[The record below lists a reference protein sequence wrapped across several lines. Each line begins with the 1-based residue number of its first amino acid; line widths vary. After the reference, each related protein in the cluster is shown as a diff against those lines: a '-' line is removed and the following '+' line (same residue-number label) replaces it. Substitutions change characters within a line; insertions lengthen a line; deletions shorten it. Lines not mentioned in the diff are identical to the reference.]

1 MSLRDHLL
9 AIREEHGQLTAALVL
24 DAARPKSHP
33 LHSRFE
39 WNDKAAG
46 EAYRLEQARELI
58 RKVRISYKPSE
69 DGAFSSVRAWHSVPT
84 EDGRAY
90 RSAEEIAEDPF
101 LLKLHLQNMEREW
114 RALREKYKDFAEF
127 AQMILRDLDGGEA
140 A

>member
-1 MSLRDHLL
+1 VNLRDHLL
-9 AIREEHGQLTAALVL
+9 AIREEHGELTAQAVL

-69 DGAFSSVRAWHSVPT
+69 GGAFSSVRAWHSLST
-84 EDGRAY
+84 DEGRAY

-127 AQMILRDLDGGEA
+127 AQIVRRDIDGEA

>member
-1 MSLRDHLL
+1 VNLRDHLL
-9 AIREEHGQLTAALVL
+9 AIREEHGELTAQAVL

-33 LHSRFE
+33 LHNRFE
-39 WNDKAAG
+39 WNDRTAG

-69 DGAFSSVRAWHSVPT
+69 DGAFSSVRAWHSLST

-114 RALREKYKDFAEF
+114 RALREKYQKFSEFAE
-127 AQMILRDLDGGEA
+127 MILRDLQEPA